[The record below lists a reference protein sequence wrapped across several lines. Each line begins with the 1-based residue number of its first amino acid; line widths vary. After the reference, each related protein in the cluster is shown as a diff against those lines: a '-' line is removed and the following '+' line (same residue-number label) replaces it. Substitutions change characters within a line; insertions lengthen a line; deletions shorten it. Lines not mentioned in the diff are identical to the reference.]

1 MSHHLRSSAKVKKLT
16 AVAMFCALAFACT
29 ALIKVPVGFLTLD
42 VKDALII
49 LCSLLFGPIAG
60 LAVAVIVP
68 LLEYM
73 TISATREYGLIMN
86 LLSSITFSMVTG
98 LIYRYKK
105 SLGGAVIG
113 LVSGIFAVTSVMM
126 LANLLITPHYM
137 GTTMDVVVD
146 MIPKV
151 LFPFNLF
158 KSILNAAIVLLLYK
172 PLSTTLKR
180 IGFLPRSRKSA
191 ENAPSVKDT
200 HLRSILT
207 TTIALL
213 VIAGSLVILLFVL
226 K

>member
-1 MSHHLRSSAKVKKLT
+1 MRSSAKVKKLT

-29 ALIKVPVGFLTLD
+29 ALIKVPVMFLTLD

-60 LAVAVIVP
+60 LTVAVIVP

-86 LLSSITFSMVTG
+86 LASSITFSMVTG

-105 SLGGAVIG
+105 SLSGAVIG

-126 LANLLITPHYM
+126 LANLLVTPHFM
-137 GTTMDVVVD
+137 GATLDDVIAL
-146 MIPKV
+146 IPK
-151 LFPFNLF
+151 LLLPFNLT
-158 KSILNAAIVLLLYK
+158 KAVLNAAIVLLLYK
-172 PLSTTLKR
+172 PLSITLKR
-180 IGFLPRSRKSA
+180 IGFLQRGKQTMPTPT
-191 ENAPSVKDT
+191 ENKNGL
-200 HLRSILT
+200 LRSVLVAVV
-207 TTIALL
+207 ALL
-213 VIAGSLVILLFVL
+213 VIAGSLAIILLVL